1 MIRKAF
7 GTHTPACSVWA
18 GSRFLVARTRRLRP
32 ARLVP
37 PEGAPNILLI
47 MIETVR
53 ELSHEKTHAGFARA
67 DSHAR
72 HGGVRTRNALRR
84 TRESAVTRGFLSKD
98 AIAVLKDEQAF
109 GGMESV
115 MRLWKNLAEM

>member
-1 MIRKAF
+1 
-7 GTHTPACSVWA
+7 V
-18 GSRFLVARTRRLRP
+18 
-32 ARLVP
+32 VP
-37 PEGAPNILLI
+37 PEGALNILLI
-47 MIETVR
+47 MVETVR
-53 ELSHEKTHAGFARA
+53 ELSHEKTQAGFARA

-84 TRESAVTRGFLSKD
+84 ARESGVTRGFLSKD
-98 AIAVLKDEQAF
+98 AIAMLKDEQAF